1 MVCLLFYEEFVFAK
15 VGAIIWFNCGL
26 DCEWVIASTITITIT
41 TAILII
47 IISII
52 GSRFFFIIAVVIDL
66 FDIAVCT
73 STAVPAIYRMVA
85 IVVIVIIAIVII
97 LIVVVDVFGIWF
109 WMFLLPLFLSEYVGG
124 DIAMSRLIYLS
135 KLFLKR

>member
-26 DCEWVIASTITITIT
+26 DCEWIIARTIT
-41 TAILII
+41 TATTILII
-47 IISII
+47 IIIII
-52 GSRFFFIIAVVIDL
+52 GSGFFLIIAVVIDL

-85 IVVIVIIAIVII
+85 IVVIVIIAIV
-97 LIVVVDVFGIWF
+97 VFGG
-109 WMFLLPLFLSEYVGG
+109 LLSI
-124 DIAMSRLIYLS
+124 DITRNIIAALII
-135 KLFLKR
+135 